1 VQVWMDI
8 CLVRLPTRTDVSVR
22 VLENGQRQRQ
32 GQGQRDTEMEHAE
45 RQLNKKAERK
55 TVTETKRQ

>member
-1 VQVWMDI
+1 M
-8 CLVRLPTRTDVSVR
+8 DVSDR
-22 VLENGQRQRQ
+22 VLENDQRQR
-32 GQGQRDTEMEHAE
+32 QGQRDTEMEHAE